1 MINQLQLLIMLPIL
15 TNYFPSQLIQF
26 ILEMDFALLSFDFIP
41 ISDILFLN
49 IIADELYVPQSD
61 EFLNEIG
68 LESNSSLVNYLSLT
82 FVA

>member
-15 TNYFPSQLIQF
+15 ADYFPSQLTQF
-26 ILEMDFALLSFDFIP
+26 ILDMDFALLSFDFIP
-41 ISDILFLN
+41 ISDIPLLDT
-49 IIADELYVPQSD
+49 IADELYVPQSD

-68 LESNSSLVNYLSLT
+68 LESNSSIFNYLSLI